1 MTAATLADAVKTRK
15 AEHAV
20 DNIFPARW
28 SPRALSG
35 EALSREELLS
45 LFEAARWAP
54 SSSNIQP
61 WRFVYATRES
71 AEWAK
76 FVGLMVEFN
85 QSWAKNAAA
94 LIVVVSQR
102 ESVYQGKT
110 TVSRTHAFDTGAAW
124 ENLALQAS
132 LKGLVAHGMAGFD
145 YARAKAELGIPD
157 NFDVQAMIAVGK
169 PGRKEDLSPALQER
183 EAPSDRKP
191 LAELVFEGKF
201 KA

>member
-1 MTAATLADAVKTRK
+1 MTATALADAAKTRK
-15 AEHAV
+15 TEHAV
-20 DNIFPARW
+20 DKLFPGRW
-28 SPRALSG
+28 SPRAFSS
-35 EALSREELLS
+35 ETLSREELLS

-124 ENLALQAS
+124 QNLALQAS
-132 LKGLVAHGMAGFD
+132 LKGLIAHGMAGFD